1 MHIPMKAAQGDLTLP
16 SPSSGSA
23 FMPFLLPLI
32 VLVVS
37 CGLPS
42 VPYLHPPS
50 DFDVSPSSI
59 KITNN
64 MENFQASEGSDQ
76 SYRGLEIYYHAY
88 ESPSAAA
95 IAHSQLENL
104 ASSYEKS
111 SSSYI
116 KIVTGT
122 TYKFKRLRNA
132 NFDSP
137 ALIPVVNPALP
148 VSYYINIS
156 QTGFWRI
163 TDDNN
168 VHFPSG
174 DTGLSSII
182 RNVANR
188 VPANPGFHAMDF
200 QSGDEDYT
208 GSSLPSTVYILMFGV
223 SYGLDPMTIGVPIYS
238 APLLDPD
245 VIVYSS
251 AG

>member
-1 MHIPMKAAQGDLTLP
+1 
-16 SPSSGSA
+16 
-23 FMPFLLPLI
+23 
-32 VLVVS
+32 
-37 CGLPS
+37 
-42 VPYLHPPS
+42 
-50 DFDVSPSSI
+50 
-59 KITNN
+59 

-174 DTGLSSII
+174 DTGLSSD
-182 RNVANR
+182 RKSV
-188 VPANPGFHAMDF
+188 V
-200 QSGDEDYT
+200 
-208 GSSLPSTVYILMFGV
+208 
-223 SYGLDPMTIGVPIYS
+223 
-238 APLLDPD
+238 
-245 VIVYSS
+245 
-251 AG
+251 